1 MSRAHTIVL
10 GHPVLIDM
18 TENHLE
24 DAQDNS
30 HTIIQ
35 HWMYFY
41 CSLKAHNAFNAVR

>member
-1 MSRAHTIVL
+1 MSRAHAIVL
-10 GHPVLIDM
+10 GHPVLMM

-41 CSLKAHNAFNAVR
+41 CSLKALNAFNVVR